1 MGHIGTHGTYLEDA
15 LKLGQFVADRHCMTQ
30 APVRYDLTQMNDEQI
45 TDVIGRIELCAGPK
59 GREDLII
66 ALRELFRVQAD
77 VTDHPTLPGVWSV
90 SFELA
95 DGIMEMDLAWDGQS
109 PVDPI
114 WKSENARLRRQSINR
129 FKSRRRRAIATGI
142 PMRGVR

>member
-1 MGHIGTHGTYLEDA
+1 
-15 LKLGQFVADRHCMTQ
+15 
-30 APVRYDLTQMNDEQI
+30 
-45 TDVIGRIELCAGPK
+45 
-59 GREDLII
+59 
-66 ALRELFRVQAD
+66 
-77 VTDHPTLPGVWSV
+77 
-90 SFELA
+90 
-95 DGIMEMDLAWDGQS
+95 MDLAWDGQS